1 MQRPGQSHDRRLP
14 SALRTRHIPAHL
26 ALILAMLG
34 AACSSGPDRATD
46 TLVADGTTPGASAG
60 PASDSTLP
68 LLSDT
73 LTPVVVTDTLP
84 GDSDDP
90 AIWVDPRTPASSRI
104 LGTDKGDSTGGVYA
118 FGLDGHII
126 ANASVHPLMRMNN
139 VDREVGFAR
148 GTARVDIAVA
158 TERNRQMLR
167 VFSLPDMRA
176 IDGGGIPVFDGDL
189 NRAPMGVALYRRPRD
204 GAVFAFVGGKAG
216 PTDGS
221 YIWQYQLSAD
231 ASGRVVGRKVR
242 AFGAYSGRKEIEAIT
257 VDDSLGFVYYSDE
270 GVGVRQYYADP
281 DSNGTQLALF
291 ATTGVSDDHEGLAI
305 YATGANTGYL
315 LLSDQGANR
324 LHVYSRE
331 GTASDPFAHRRLAVI
346 PVRAQQTDGLDVTE
360 HALGAAYPRGMLVMM
375 SNRGAFHYYDW
386 RDVESAIARAA
397 GRR

>member
-1 MQRPGQSHDRRLP
+1 MIRQSGSIHAP
-14 SALRTRHIPAHL
+14 
-26 ALILAMLG
+26 
-34 AACSSGPDRATD
+34 
-46 TLVADGTTPGASAG
+46 
-60 PASDSTLP
+60 
-68 LLSDT
+68 
-73 LTPVVVTDTLP
+73 
-84 GDSDDP
+84 
-90 AIWVDPRTPASSRI
+90 PASSRI

-291 ATTGVSDDHEGLAI
+291 ATTGVSDDHEGWRSTRRERTQDISCCRIRARTACTSTRAREPQ
-305 YATGANTGYL
+305 ATRSRIGAL
-315 LLSDQGANR
+315 
-324 LHVYSRE
+324 
-331 GTASDPFAHRRLAVI
+331 P
-346 PVRAQQTDGLDVTE
+346 
-360 HALGAAYPRGMLVMM
+360 
-375 SNRGAFHYYDW
+375 
-386 RDVESAIARAA
+386 
-397 GRR
+397 